1 MALRNGT
8 GSSAR
13 IVEAAIDLFH
23 RKGYEATSLR
33 EVADAVGL
41 KVGSLYNHISSK
53 EELLFGIMQG
63 VMTELIDHTREA
75 MAAEPDPVG
84 RIRAFMRASIHFHA
98 TRRKETFIGNSELR
112 SLGGERREQIV
123 ALRDEYQQLL
133 ADALVAAA
141 ETDGIEIDDVQL
153 ATFSGIALC
162 ASVATWYRPGGRLTL
177 EDLEERLPA
186 LFAPLAT
193 SVADRRA
200 RAGVA
205 TV

>member
-1 MALRNGT
+1 MAPRNGV

-33 EVADAVGL
+33 EVADAVDL

-53 EELLFGIMQG
+53 EELLFGIMHSI
-63 VMTELIDHTREA
+63 MTELIGYTREA
-75 MAAEPDPVG
+75 MAAERDPVG
-84 RIRAFMRASIHFHA
+84 RVRAFMRASIHFHA
-98 TRRKETFIGNSELR
+98 TRPKETFIGNSELR
-112 SLGGERREQIV
+112 SLGEERREQIV

-133 ADALVAAA
+133 TDALVAAA
-141 ETDGIEIDDVQL
+141 ETDAIEIDDVQL

-162 ASVATWYRPGGRLTL
+162 ASVATWYRPDGRLSL

-193 SVADRRA
+193 SVSDRP
-200 RAGVA
+200 AGA
-205 TV
+205 GFASS